1 MRLALSR
8 FRNSGKISCGTG
20 IDDTSA
26 HANLVYISDIY
37 GLAWGVVLSCTTGLP
52 EPLKQIILTV
62 PTLSFYINLSCWGCG
77 EQIYSIMKRVLMIVI
92 VLLQTLFISG
102 QTVIEQYECVFPQKF
117 IFQST
122 DKDGYNVT
130 KNFTVEAATLTYK
143 SNKIVTKVSHPNK

>member
-52 EPLKQIILTV
+52 EPLKQIILTA
-62 PTLSFYINLSCWGCG
+62 SRY
-77 EQIYSIMKRVLMIVI
+77 
-92 VLLQTLFISG
+92 LFI
-102 QTVIEQYECVFPQKF
+102 
-117 IFQST
+117 
-122 DKDGYNVT
+122 
-130 KNFTVEAATLTYK
+130 
-143 SNKIVTKVSHPNK
+143 